1 MSTYIVTRGDKK
13 ILLRKVK
20 PEHKL
25 QKPEGWA
32 WNVELVEEYKRQGI
46 TDLMV
51 IAPWENRR
59 YTVTF
64 ELFLQ
69 KAFETDRG
77 YGKQLVLPE
86 KYWTIELIDPNKEQ
100 EQEKNRI
107 VETQKWLEEVE
118 RTCQKK
124 SKHTLTLF

>member
-1 MSTYIVTRGDKK
+1 MAKYNRITLV
-13 ILLRKVK
+13 RKAK

-25 QKPEGWA
+25 QKPIGWA
-32 WNVELVEEYKRQGI
+32 WNIEYVEKWKRQGV
-46 TDLMV
+46 TDLIV

-59 YTVTF
+59 YSATF

-69 KAFETDRG
+69 KAFIINRG
-77 YGKQLVLPE
+77 YGDQLVLPE
-86 KYWTIELIDPNKEQ
+86 KYWNIEPIDPIKEQ
-100 EQEKNRI
+100 EQEKNHI

-124 SKHTLTLF
+124 SKHTPTLF

>member
-1 MSTYIVTRGDKK
+1 MSTYILTRGDKK

-25 QKPEGWA
+25 QKPIGWA
-32 WNVELVEEYKRQGI
+32 WNVKYVEKWKRQGV

-59 YTVTF
+59 YTVSLD
-64 ELFLQ
+64 LFLQ
-69 KAFETDRG
+69 KAFIINRD
-77 YGKQLVLPE
+77 YGDQFVLPE
-86 KYWTIELIDPNKEQ
+86 KYWNIELIDPSKEQ

-124 SKHTLTLF
+124 SKHTPTLF